1 MKLDIKKLEFLK
13 GKLEDGINTLDALYK
28 DI

>member
-13 GKLEDGINTLDALYK
+13 GKLEDGINVLDALYK